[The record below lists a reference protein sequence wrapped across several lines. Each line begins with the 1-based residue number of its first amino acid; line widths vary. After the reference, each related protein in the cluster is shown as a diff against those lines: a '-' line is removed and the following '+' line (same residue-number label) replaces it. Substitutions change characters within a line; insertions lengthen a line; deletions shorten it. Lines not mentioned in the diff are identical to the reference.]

1 MNYPDNIF
9 LSRHSYFE
17 KRFARLI
24 RRALSDQYN
33 EMANLF
39 ATGEDIGKVDDNGL
53 KMVYQA
59 MYQLIM
65 DDEGTLTWNS
75 IVAPITNQ
83 EISTKDIYDE
93 VASTLKPQDVS
104 EMTSFWRRLMDGFL
118 QTYIIFRIGEVL
130 STGVKRVNELIF
142 KQRGLGLS
150 DEQITQ
156 LIRSVDLELRANTIA
171 RTETTNAMSKAQ
183 IFALESSGLNWE
195 KAWKA
200 MRDDRTRDSHFMT
213 DPKFF
218 IPLKDNFIVQGQQ
231 LAYPGDST
239 QGATANN
246 TINCRCRLAF
256 KQTGARFG
264 FNINR

>member
-1 MNYPDNIF
+1 MNYPDSIF

-33 EMANLF
+33 EMADLF
-39 ATGEDIGKVDDNGL
+39 ATGQDIGNVDDNGL

-65 DDEGTLTWNS
+65 EDEGTLTWNS
-75 IVAPITNQ
+75 MVAPITNQ
-83 EISTKDIYDE
+83 EISKKDIFDE
-93 VASTLKPQDVS
+93 IASTLKPQEVG

-118 QTYIIFRIGEVL
+118 QTYIIFRISEVL
-130 STGVKRVNELIF
+130 STGIKRVNDLIF

-171 RTETTNAMSKAQ
+171 RTEVTNAMSKSQ
-183 IFALESSGLNWE
+183 LLALESSGLNWQ

-200 MRDDRTRDSHFMT
+200 IRDDRTRDAHLFT
-213 DPKFF
+213 DPKLF
-218 IPLKDNFIVQGQQ
+218 IPIKDNFIINGQQ

-239 QGATANN
+239 QGASMSN
-246 TINCRCRLAF
+246 TINCRCRLTF
-256 KQTGARFG
+256 KQEGSRFG
-264 FNINR
+264 FTNR

>member
-1 MNYPDNIF
+1 MNYPDSIF

-33 EMANLF
+33 DMADLF
-39 ATGEDIGKVDDNGL
+39 ATGQDIGKVHDNGL

-59 MYQLIM
+59 IYQLIM
-65 DDEGTLTWNS
+65 EDEGTLTWNS
-75 IVAPITNQ
+75 MVAPITNQ
-83 EISTKDIYDE
+83 EISKKDIFDE
-93 VASTLKPQDVS
+93 IASTLKPQEVG

-118 QTYIIFRIGEVL
+118 QTYIIFRISEVL
-130 STGVKRVNELIF
+130 STGINRVNDLIF

-171 RTETTNAMSKAQ
+171 RTEVTNAMSKSQ
-183 IFALESSGLNWE
+183 LLALESSGLNWQ

-200 MRDDRTRDSHFMT
+200 IRDDRTRDAHLFT
-213 DPKFF
+213 DPKLF
-218 IPLKDNFIVQGQQ
+218 IPIKDNFIINGQQ

-239 QGATANN
+239 QGASMSN
-246 TINCRCRLAF
+246 TINCRCRLTF
-256 KQTGARFG
+256 KQEGSRFG
-264 FNINR
+264 FTNR

>member
-1 MNYPDNIF
+1 MSYPDNIF

-33 EMANLF
+33 EMADLF
-39 ATGEDIGKVDDNGL
+39 ATGQDIGKVDDNGL

-65 DDEGTLTWNS
+65 EDEGTLTWNS
-75 IVAPITNQ
+75 MVAPITNQ
-83 EISTKDIYDE
+83 EISKKDIFDE
-93 VASTLKPQDVS
+93 IASTLKPQEVG

-118 QTYIIFRIGEVL
+118 QTYIIFRISEVL
-130 STGVKRVNELIF
+130 STGIKRVNDLIF

-171 RTETTNAMSKAQ
+171 RTEVTNAMSKSQ
-183 IFALESSGLNWE
+183 LLALESSGLNWQ

-200 MRDDRTRDSHFMT
+200 IRDDRTRDAHLFT
-213 DPKFF
+213 DPKLF
-218 IPLKDNFIVQGQQ
+218 IPIKDNFIINGQQ

-239 QGATANN
+239 QGASMSN
-246 TINCRCRLAF
+246 TINCRCRLTF
-256 KQTGARFG
+256 KQEGSRFG
-264 FNINR
+264 FTNR

>member
-1 MNYPDNIF
+1 MNYPDSIF

-33 EMANLF
+33 EMADLF
-39 ATGEDIGKVDDNGL
+39 ATGQDIGKVDDNGL

-65 DDEGTLTWNS
+65 EDEGTLTWNS
-75 IVAPITNQ
+75 MVAPITNQ
-83 EISTKDIYDE
+83 EISKKDIFDE
-93 VASTLKPQDVS
+93 IASTLKPQEVG

-118 QTYIIFRIGEVL
+118 QTYIIFRISEVL
-130 STGVKRVNELIF
+130 STGIKRVNDLIF

-171 RTETTNAMSKAQ
+171 RTEVTNAMSKSQ
-183 IFALESSGLNWE
+183 LLALESSGLNWQ
-195 KAWKA
+195 KPWKA
-200 MRDDRTRDSHFMT
+200 IRDDRTRDAHLFT
-213 DPKFF
+213 DPKLF
-218 IPLKDNFIVQGQQ
+218 IPIKDNFIINGQQ

-239 QGATANN
+239 QGASMSN
-246 TINCRCRLAF
+246 TINCRCRLTF
-256 KQTGARFG
+256 KQEGSRFG
-264 FNINR
+264 FTNR

>member
-1 MNYPDNIF
+1 MNYPDSIF

-33 EMANLF
+33 EMADLF
-39 ATGEDIGKVDDNGL
+39 ATGQDIGKVDDNGL

-65 DDEGTLTWNS
+65 EDEGTLTWNS
-75 IVAPITNQ
+75 MVAPITNQ
-83 EISTKDIYDE
+83 EISKKDIFDE
-93 VASTLKPQDVS
+93 IASTLKPQEVG

-118 QTYIIFRIGEVL
+118 QTYIIFRISEVL
-130 STGVKRVNELIF
+130 STGIKRVNDLIF

-171 RTETTNAMSKAQ
+171 RTEVTNAMSKSQ
-183 IFALESSGLNWE
+183 LLALESSGLNWQ

-200 MRDDRTRDSHFMT
+200 IRDDRTRDAHLFT
-213 DPKFF
+213 DPKLF
-218 IPLKDNFIVQGQQ
+218 IPIKDNFIINGQQ
-231 LAYPGDST
+231 LSYPGDST
-239 QGATANN
+239 QGASMSN
-246 TINCRCRLAF
+246 TINCRCRLTF
-256 KQTGARFG
+256 KQEGSRFG
-264 FNINR
+264 FTNR

>member
-24 RRALSDQYN
+24 KRALSDQYN
-33 EMANLF
+33 EMASLF
-39 ATGEDIGKVDDNGL
+39 AAGQDIGKVDDNGL

-65 DDEGTLTWNS
+65 EDEGTLTWNS

-83 EISTKDIYDE
+83 QISTKDIFDE
-93 VASTLKPQDVS
+93 VASTLKPQEVS

-118 QTYIIFRIGEVL
+118 QTYIIFRISEVL
-130 STGVKRVNELIF
+130 STGIKRVRELIS

-200 MRDDRTRDSHFMT
+200 MRDDRTRDSHIMT
-213 DPKFF
+213 DPNFF
-218 IPLKDNFIVQGQQ
+218 IPLQDNFIVQGQQ

-239 QGATANN
+239 QGATMNN

-256 KQTGARFG
+256 RQTGSRFG

>member
-1 MNYPDNIF
+1 MNYPDSTY

-33 EMANLF
+33 EMADLF
-39 ATGEDIGKVDDNGL
+39 ATGQDIGKVDDNGL

-65 DDEGTLTWNS
+65 EDEGTLTWNS
-75 IVAPITNQ
+75 IVAPLTNQ
-83 EISTKDIYDE
+83 QISKKDIFDE
-93 VASTLKPQDVS
+93 VASSLKPQEAS

-118 QTYIIFRIGEVL
+118 QTYIVFRINEVL
-130 STGVKRVNELIF
+130 TTGIKRVTDLIF
-142 KQRGLGLS
+142 KQRGQGLS
-150 DEQITQ
+150 NEQITA
-156 LIRSVDLELRANTIA
+156 LIRSIDLELRANTIA

-183 IFALESSGLNWE
+183 IFALESSGLNWQ

-200 MRDDRTRDSHFMT
+200 IRDDRTRDSHIIT
-213 DPKFF
+213 DPKLF
-218 IPLKDNFIVQGQQ
+218 IPLKDNFIIQGQQ

-239 QGATANN
+239 QGATPNN

>member
-1 MNYPDNIF
+1 MKYPDSLF

-39 ATGEDIGKVDDNGL
+39 ATGQDIGKVDDNGL

-65 DDEGTLTWNS
+65 EDEGTLTWNS

-83 EISTKDIYDE
+83 EISKKDIFDE
-93 VASTLKPQDVS
+93 IASTLKPQEVS

-118 QTYIIFRIGEVL
+118 QTYIIFRISEVL
-130 STGVKRVNELIF
+130 STGIKRVNDLIF

-171 RTETTNAMSKAQ
+171 RTEVTNAMSKSQ
-183 IFALESSGLNWE
+183 LLALESSGLNWQ

-200 MRDDRTRDSHFMT
+200 IRDDRTRDAHLFT
-213 DPKFF
+213 DPKLF
-218 IPLKDNFIVQGQQ
+218 IPIKDNFIINGQQ

-239 QGATANN
+239 QGASMSN
-246 TINCRCRLAF
+246 TINCRCRLTF
-256 KQTGARFG
+256 KQEGSRFG
-264 FNINR
+264 FTNR

>member
-1 MNYPDNIF
+1 MNYPDSIF

-33 EMANLF
+33 EMADLF
-39 ATGEDIGKVDDNGL
+39 ATGQDIGKVDDNGL
-53 KMVYQA
+53 TMVYQA

-65 DDEGTLTWNS
+65 EDEGTLTWNS
-75 IVAPITNQ
+75 MVAPITNQ
-83 EISTKDIYDE
+83 EISKKDIFDE
-93 VASTLKPQDVS
+93 IASTLKPQEVG

-118 QTYIIFRIGEVL
+118 QTYIIFRISEVL
-130 STGVKRVNELIF
+130 STGIKRVNDLIF

-171 RTETTNAMSKAQ
+171 RTEVTNAMSKSQ
-183 IFALESSGLNWE
+183 LLALESSGLNWQ

-200 MRDDRTRDSHFMT
+200 IRDDRTRDAHLFT
-213 DPKFF
+213 DPKLF
-218 IPLKDNFIVQGQQ
+218 IPIKDNFIINGQQ

-239 QGATANN
+239 QGASMSN
-246 TINCRCRLAF
+246 TINCRCRLTF
-256 KQTGARFG
+256 KQEGSRFG
-264 FNINR
+264 FTNR

>member
-1 MNYPDNIF
+1 MNYPDSIF

-33 EMANLF
+33 DMADLF
-39 ATGEDIGKVDDNGL
+39 ATGQDIGKVHDNGL

-65 DDEGTLTWNS
+65 EDEGTLTWNS
-75 IVAPITNQ
+75 MVAPITNQ
-83 EISTKDIYDE
+83 EISKKDIFDE
-93 VASTLKPQDVS
+93 IASTLKPQEVG

-118 QTYIIFRIGEVL
+118 QTYIIFRISEVL
-130 STGVKRVNELIF
+130 STGINRVNDLIF

-171 RTETTNAMSKAQ
+171 RTEVTNAMSKSQ
-183 IFALESSGLNWE
+183 LLALESSGLNWQ

-200 MRDDRTRDSHFMT
+200 IRDDRTRDAHLFT
-213 DPKFF
+213 DPKLF
-218 IPLKDNFIVQGQQ
+218 IPIKDNFIINGQQ

-239 QGATANN
+239 QGASMSN
-246 TINCRCRLAF
+246 TINCRCRLTF
-256 KQTGARFG
+256 KQEGSRFG
-264 FNINR
+264 FTNR

>member
-1 MNYPDNIF
+1 MNYPDSIF

-33 EMANLF
+33 QMADLF
-39 ATGEDIGKVDDNGL
+39 ATGQDIGQVDDNGL

-65 DDEGTLTWNS
+65 EDEGTLTWNS
-75 IVAPITNQ
+75 MVAPITNQ
-83 EISTKDIYDE
+83 EISKKDIFDE
-93 VASTLKPQDVS
+93 IASTLKPQEVG

-118 QTYIIFRIGEVL
+118 QTYIIFRISEVL
-130 STGVKRVNELIF
+130 STGINRVNDLIF

-171 RTETTNAMSKAQ
+171 RTEVTNAMSKSQ
-183 IFALESSGLNWE
+183 LLALESSGLNWQ

-200 MRDDRTRDSHFMT
+200 IRDDRTRDAHLFT
-213 DPKFF
+213 DPKLF
-218 IPLKDNFIVQGQQ
+218 IPIKDNFIINGQQ

-239 QGATANN
+239 QGASMSN
-246 TINCRCRLAF
+246 TINCRCRLTF
-256 KQTGARFG
+256 KQEGSRFG
-264 FNINR
+264 FTNR

>member
-1 MNYPDNIF
+1 MNYPDSIF

-33 EMANLF
+33 DMADLF
-39 ATGEDIGKVDDNGL
+39 ATGQDIGKVHDNGL

-59 MYQLIM
+59 IYQLIM
-65 DDEGTLTWNS
+65 EDEGTLTWNS
-75 IVAPITNQ
+75 MVAPITNQ
-83 EISTKDIYDE
+83 EISKKDIFDE
-93 VASTLKPQDVS
+93 IASTLKPQEVG

-118 QTYIIFRIGEVL
+118 QTYIIFRISEVL
-130 STGVKRVNELIF
+130 STGINRVNDLIF

-171 RTETTNAMSKAQ
+171 RTEVTNAMSKSQ
-183 IFALESSGLNWE
+183 LLALESSGLNWQ

-200 MRDDRTRDSHFMT
+200 IRDDRTRDAHLFT
-213 DPKFF
+213 NPKLF
-218 IPLKDNFIVQGQQ
+218 IPIKDNFIINGQQ

-239 QGATANN
+239 QGASMSN
-246 TINCRCRLAF
+246 TINCRCRLTF
-256 KQTGARFG
+256 RQEGSRFG
-264 FNINR
+264 FTNR

>member
-1 MNYPDNIF
+1 MNYPDSIF

-33 EMANLF
+33 DMADLF
-39 ATGEDIGKVDDNGL
+39 ATGQDIGKVHDNGL

-65 DDEGTLTWNS
+65 EDEGTLTWNS
-75 IVAPITNQ
+75 MVAPITNQ
-83 EISTKDIYDE
+83 EISKKDIFDE
-93 VASTLKPQDVS
+93 IASTLKPQEVG

-118 QTYIIFRIGEVL
+118 QTYIIFRISEVL
-130 STGVKRVNELIF
+130 STGINRVNDLIF

-171 RTETTNAMSKAQ
+171 RTEVTNAMSKSQ
-183 IFALESSGLNWE
+183 LLALESSGLNWQ

-200 MRDDRTRDSHFMT
+200 IRDDRTRDAHLFT
-213 DPKFF
+213 NPKLF
-218 IPLKDNFIVQGQQ
+218 IPIKDNFIINGQQ

-239 QGATANN
+239 QGASMSN
-246 TINCRCRLAF
+246 TINCRCRLTF
-256 KQTGARFG
+256 KQEGSRFG
-264 FNINR
+264 FTNR

>member
-1 MNYPDNIF
+1 MNYPDSIF

-33 EMANLF
+33 EMADLF
-39 ATGEDIGKVDDNGL
+39 ATGQDIGKVDDNGL

-65 DDEGTLTWNS
+65 EDEGTLTWNS
-75 IVAPITNQ
+75 MVAPITNQ
-83 EISTKDIYDE
+83 EISKKDIFDE
-93 VASTLKPQDVS
+93 IASTLKPQEVG

-118 QTYIIFRIGEVL
+118 QTYIIFRISEVL
-130 STGVKRVNELIF
+130 STGIKRVNDLIF

-171 RTETTNAMSKAQ
+171 RTEVTNAMSKSQ
-183 IFALESSGLNWE
+183 LLALESSGLNWQ

-200 MRDDRTRDSHFMT
+200 IRDDRTRDAHLFT
-213 DPKFF
+213 DPKLF
-218 IPLKDNFIVQGQQ
+218 IPIKDNFIINGQQ

-239 QGATANN
+239 QGASMSN
-246 TINCRCRLAF
+246 TINCRCRLTF
-256 KQTGARFG
+256 KQEGSRFG
-264 FNINR
+264 FTNR

>member
-1 MNYPDNIF
+1 MNYPDSIF

-33 EMANLF
+33 DMADLF
-39 ATGEDIGKVDDNGL
+39 ATGQDIGKVHDNGL

-59 MYQLIM
+59 IYQLIM
-65 DDEGTLTWNS
+65 EDEGTLTWNS
-75 IVAPITNQ
+75 MVAPITNQ
-83 EISTKDIYDE
+83 EISKKDIFDE
-93 VASTLKPQDVS
+93 IASTLKPQEVG

-118 QTYIIFRIGEVL
+118 QTYIIFRISEVL
-130 STGVKRVNELIF
+130 STGINRVNDLIF

-171 RTETTNAMSKAQ
+171 RTEVTNAMSKSQ
-183 IFALESSGLNWE
+183 LLALESSGLNWQ

-200 MRDDRTRDSHFMT
+200 IRDDRTRDAHLFT
-213 DPKFF
+213 DPKLF
-218 IPLKDNFIVQGQQ
+218 IPIKDNFIINGQQ

-239 QGATANN
+239 QGASMSN
-246 TINCRCRLAF
+246 TINCRCRLTF
-256 KQTGARFG
+256 RQEGSRFG
-264 FNINR
+264 FTNR

>member
-1 MNYPDNIF
+1 MNYPDSIF

-24 RRALSDQYN
+24 LRALSDQYN
-33 EMANLF
+33 EMADLF
-39 ATGEDIGKVDDNGL
+39 ASGQDIGKVDDNGL

-65 DDEGTLTWNS
+65 EDEGTLTWNS
-75 IVAPITNQ
+75 MVAPITNQ
-83 EISTKDIYDE
+83 QISKKDIFDE
-93 VASTLKPQDVS
+93 VASTLKPQEIS

-118 QTYIIFRIGEVL
+118 QTYIVFRINEVLTTGIKRVTDLIFR
-130 STGVKRVNELIF
+130 
-142 KQRGLGLS
+142 QRGQGLS
-150 DEQITQ
+150 NEQITA
-156 LIRSVDLELRANTIA
+156 LIRSIDLELRANTIA

-183 IFALESSGLNWE
+183 IFALESSGLNWQ

-200 MRDDRTRDSHFMT
+200 IRDDRTRDSHIIT
-213 DPKFF
+213 DPKLF
-218 IPLKDNFIVQGQQ
+218 IPLKDNFIIQGQQ

-239 QGATANN
+239 QGATPNN

>member
-1 MNYPDNIF
+1 MNYPDSIF

-33 EMANLF
+33 QMADLF
-39 ATGEDIGKVDDNGL
+39 ATGQDIGQVDDNGL

-65 DDEGTLTWNS
+65 EDEGTLTWNS
-75 IVAPITNQ
+75 MVAPITNQ
-83 EISTKDIYDE
+83 EISKKDIFDE
-93 VASTLKPQDVS
+93 IASTLKPQEVG

-118 QTYIIFRIGEVL
+118 QTYIIFRISEVL
-130 STGVKRVNELIF
+130 STGINRVNDLIF

-171 RTETTNAMSKAQ
+171 RTEVTNAMSKSQ
-183 IFALESSGLNWE
+183 LLALESSGLNWQ

-200 MRDDRTRDSHFMT
+200 IRDDRTRDAHLFT
-213 DPKFF
+213 NPKLF
-218 IPLKDNFIVQGQQ
+218 IPIKDNFIINGQQ

-239 QGATANN
+239 QGASMSN
-246 TINCRCRLAF
+246 TINCRCRLTF
-256 KQTGARFG
+256 RQEGSRFG
-264 FNINR
+264 FTNR